1 MRIVIAG
8 AGDVGFHLADLLV
21 KENKDITLIDT
32 DDNVL
37 QYADQHLDVLTVK
50 GNAASINILEQAQ
63 VSKADLFIAV
73 TTSETTNLLSSV
85 LAKKQGAK
93 TTIARVSNVEYLN
106 QDQTQSFNEIGID
119 YLVAPNL
126 LAAEE
131 ILRLIE
137 RRSATDVFEFGN
149 AQILI
154 IGFTVDTNS
163 NIIGK
168 TFEQLDKETPNFK
181 IRTICILRNGK
192 TFIPDQI
199 EVVKPQDHIYVVS
212 NSSDYQ
218 KVNNYIGK
226 NLKLVKKI
234 MVIGGSNLALQTLQL
249 LEKNYSVSVVVE
261 KESTSQRFYEVL
273 NNTTVIQGSISNV
286 ELLKEEGLQ
295 NMDAFIALTN
305 NSEINIITSLTAEDL
320 GVYKTIAHVDNS
332 DYTRISQNIGID
344 TLINKKLIAAD
355 DIFRHIRKG
364 KIESIAHLHGVD
376 AELIEFE
383 ITENCK
389 TLGIKFRDLNI
400 REKKALV
407 AGLIRDGKGEIT
419 FGNMEVSIGDK
430 IVVLTLPEYIEE
442 VEKTFM

>member
-1 MRIVIAG
+1 MKIVIAG

-21 KENKDITLIDT
+21 KENKNITLIDT

-37 QYADQHLDVLTVK
+37 QYADQYLDVLTVK
-50 GNAASINILEQAQ
+50 GNAASLNILQKAE
-63 VSKADLFIAV
+63 VFKADLFIAV

-93 TTIARVSNVEYLN
+93 KTIARVSNVEYLN
-106 QDQTQSFNEIGID
+106 QHQTQSFNEIGID
-119 YLVAPNL
+119 YLVAPRL
-126 LAAEE
+126 LAAKE

-149 AQILI
+149 GQILI

-168 TFEQLDKETPNFK
+168 TFEQLNKETPDFK
-181 IRTICILRNGK
+181 IRTICILRDGK

-199 EVVKPQDHIYVVS
+199 EVVKPKDHIYLVS
-212 NSSDYQ
+212 NSNDYQ

-226 NLKLVKKI
+226 NLKQVKKI
-234 MVIGGSNLALQTLQL
+234 MIIGGSNLALQTCQL
-249 LEKNYSVSVVVE
+249 LENNYSVSVVVE
-261 KESTSQRFYEVL
+261 KEATSQKFYDVL
-273 NNTTVIQGSISNV
+273 NSTTVIQGSVSNV

-295 NMDAFIALTN
+295 NMDAFIALTS

-364 KIESIAHLHGVD
+364 KVEAVAHLHGVD

-383 ITENCK
+383 ITANCK
-389 TLGIKFRDLNI
+389 SLNVKCRDLAI
-400 REKKALV
+400 PHKKALV
-407 AGLIRDGKGEIT
+407 AGILRDNKGYIT
-419 FGNMEVSIGDK
+419 FGNFELQVGDK
-430 IVVLTLPEYIEE
+430 VIILTLPEFIQE
-442 VEKTFM
+442 VEKIFM